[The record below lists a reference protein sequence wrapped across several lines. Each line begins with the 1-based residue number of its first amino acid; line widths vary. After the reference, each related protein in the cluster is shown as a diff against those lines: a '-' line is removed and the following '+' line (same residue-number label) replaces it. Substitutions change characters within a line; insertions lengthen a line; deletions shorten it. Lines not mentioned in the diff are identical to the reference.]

1 MVIQTAIIGIRT
13 KLRIKALGNLR
24 AWVHEQNGKWKKNIV
39 GLEILP
45 PGRLEDKCEILE
57 AIKDPLDPD
66 RNQDSK
72 TV

>member
-1 MVIQTAIIGIRT
+1 M
-13 KLRIKALGNLR
+13 
-24 AWVHEQNGKWKKNIV
+24 EKNIV
-39 GLEILP
+39 GLEISP